1 MQENACLEK
10 ILIEGR
16 KKLSVSNVDSVDGF
30 TSQWLKLTVGG
41 KTLLVTGENIKITA
55 FNKANGNL
63 TADGVF
69 LEVKYANKKQP
80 LLKRLF
86 K

>member
-1 MQENACLEK
+1 MQENLSVEK
-10 ILIEGR
+10 IVLEGR
-16 KKLSVSNVDSVDGF
+16 KKLSVSNVESVDGF

-41 KTLLVTGENIKITA
+41 QTLLVTGENIKITA

-63 TADGVF
+63 TADGTF
-69 LEVKYANKKQP
+69 LEIKYNAKKQP

>member
-1 MQENACLEK
+1 MQENINVEK
-10 ILIEGR
+10 VLIEGR
-16 KKLSVSNVDSVDGF
+16 KKLSVSNVESVDGF
-30 TSQWLKLTVGG
+30 TSQWLKLTVSGS
-41 KTLLVTGENIKITA
+41 TLLVTGENIKITA

-63 TADGVF
+63 TADGNF
-69 LEVKYANKKQP
+69 LEVKYNHKKQP